1 MTEQHN
7 TTNIIKS
14 YLALALSKAQGE
26 MESAK
31 KDQVNPFFKS
41 KYADLAS
48 VWQACRAA
56 LSKNEIAV
64 IQKPALRDGIA
75 GIITKIIHSSGEF
88 EEEFFPLSAAITA
101 KAQDMGSAMK
111 YLRRY
116 ALEAF
121 VGVAAEDDDGNDAQN
136 APRPI
141 KPQQRAVPGTMSRT
155 VKPETTDMNPEF
167 VDDHGEVTNLSS
179 PSPQSLMFATDE
191 QLITLNEY
199 IGELRIPM
207 DTQKK
212 WLEKAGVKTI
222 KDMDSDKVQKL
233 IDSLKEKYNSETTG
247 ENK

>member
-1 MTEQHN
+1 MTDKEPGIGSQ
-7 TTNIIKS
+7 
-14 YLALALSKAQGE
+14 LALSLSRAQGE

-31 KDQVNPFFKS
+31 KDQSNPFFKS

-64 IQKPALRDGIA
+64 IQKPALREGMA

-136 APRPI
+136 APRPV
-141 KPQQRAVPGTMSRT
+141 KQLQRAASGTMSRT
-155 VKPETTDMNPEF
+155 IKPETKEQNPEF
-167 VDDHGEVTNLSS
+167 VDSDGIVTTLES
-179 PSPQSLMFATDE
+179 PSPVSLEFATEE
-191 QLITLNEY
+191 QIHTLYEY
-199 IGELRIPM
+199 IHELKIPM
-207 DTQKK
+207 ETQKK

-222 KDMDSDKVQKL
+222 KDIDSDKIQKL
-233 IDSLKEKYNSETTG
+233 IDSMKEKYDAR
-247 ENK
+247 